1 MNIFIFIQMIDH
13 LILSFYHQFALMTQG
28 TFNTF
33 FRIISYS
40 AETRK
45 ALPILIFAII
55 LLIFKKTRKAAFC
68 MIIAMLLGTIFVD
81 LIKGNVARIRPF
93 KSGNP
98 DYLIWWKYAGS
109 VSIGE
114 YSFPS
119 GHTTAAMAAMSSLF
133 IYTKKKISW
142 IAFIYVLL
150 MGMSRNYLMVHY
162 PSDVLGG
169 ILTGLCAALAGYVI
183 TQITVYFINCHQNN
197 KFFYYIK
204 EGSFFKFKE
213 NRDI

>member
-1 MNIFIFIQMIDH
+1 MNIFTFIQMIDH

-98 DYLIWWKYAGS
+98 DYLI
-109 VSIGE
+109 
-114 YSFPS
+114 
-119 GHTTAAMAAMSSLF
+119 
-133 IYTKKKISW
+133 
-142 IAFIYVLL
+142 
-150 MGMSRNYLMVHY
+150 
-162 PSDVLGG
+162 
-169 ILTGLCAALAGYVI
+169 
-183 TQITVYFINCHQNN
+183 
-197 KFFYYIK
+197 
-204 EGSFFKFKE
+204 
-213 NRDI
+213 